1 MGKVG
6 SKRKT
11 SAGDAGSSQKAKA
24 LKVDESTESTVD
36 NLGPVKLFKTWMP
49 LVKIGNGMD
58 AAFEQ
63 KDSSIMKG
71 L

>member
-24 LKVDESTESTVD
+24 LKADESTESTVD

-49 LVKIGNGMD
+49 LVK
-58 AAFEQ
+58 
-63 KDSSIMKG
+63 
-71 L
+71 